1 MDEAGRGPLAGP
13 VVAAA
18 CVVPADVH
26 IAGVADSKQLTEEQ
40 REALYAA
47 LTSHPRVEWSACVVS
62 HTVIDSINI
71 LQATLRA
78 MEGAV
83 AGLATA
89 PDRVLIDGNKVPPGL
104 AATGECIIG
113 GDDKSYAI
121 GAASIIAKVTR
132 DRLMLALDAQF
143 PLYGFAQHKGYG
155 TAAHMAAIAKHGPCA
170 AHRRTFAPMKHMK
183 QG

>member
-1 MDEAGRGPLAGP
+1 MHVE
-13 VVAAA
+13 
-18 CVVPADVH
+18 
-26 IAGVADSKQLTEEQ
+26 GVADSKQLTEEQ

-83 AGLATA
+83 AGLANA